1 MVSADADTVTP
12 LRSGR
17 ERLLQTLAYEAGGLL
32 LVTPLFAQASASG
45 LGDSFVLLAILSVVV
60 MGWAA
65 VFNTAVDRLE
75 AQHRRRSA
83 CQRPPSARLAHA
95 LALEGGAVLL
105 TWPIIHAFSDLSWWA
120 SLGADLALTAAYA
133 VYGYAFHL
141 VFDRLRPISAAG

>member
-1 MVSADADTVTP
+1 MVSADAAQTP

-32 LVTPLFAQASASG
+32 LVAPLFAQASASA
-45 LGDSFVLLAILSVVV
+45 LDDSFALLALLSVVV

-65 VFNTAVDRLE
+65 VFNTLVDRFE
-75 AQHRRRSA
+75 ARHLRRSA
-83 CQRPPSARLAHA
+83 SQRSAAARVAHA

-105 TWPIIHAFSDLSWWA
+105 TWPIIHALSDLGWLA

-141 VFDRLRPISAAG
+141 VFDRLRPVRSAV